1 MDLMRE
7 GFETAVNNLSE
18 AFFNLSRVIAEAS
31 GELGSPESKKEFS
44 FAPAKSMRDAVELA
58 KGKAEYWME
67 KGSNHIL
74 DVDTLGFVADKN
86 DKRCPIDQ
94 DDCNQFYL
102 VSEDGSIGLTLDGC
116 ANIEWLYEM
125 TFME

>member
-1 MDLMRE
+1 MGLDL
-7 GFETAVNNLSE
+7 AVNNLSS
-18 AFFNLSRVIAEAS
+18 AFLNLASEINNISRILSSSV
-31 GELGSPESKKEFS
+31 SKQEFS

>member
-1 MDLMRE
+1 MGLDL
-7 GFETAVNNLSE
+7 AVDNLASTFLNLASE
-18 AFFNLSRVIAEAS
+18 INKTSQILSPSV
-31 GELGSPESKKEFS
+31 SKQEFS
-44 FAPAKSMRDAVELA
+44 FAPAKTMKDAVELA
-58 KGKAEYWME
+58 KTKAEYWMK